1 MSTTTIIYPNVIRV
15 RRSLAIQLIKILI
28 IISLAMIASATLVKV
43 SSAPRDSFQ
52 AGLVPVVQNSI
63 TPISIPVPTPPIAD
77 IQPIS
82 SKTPAP
88 ASMVANEL
96 SAIPVPVPTPPSFM
110 H

>member
-1 MSTTTIIYPNVIRV
+1 MSTTTINYPNVIRV

-28 IISLAMIASATLVKV
+28 IISLAMIASAILVKV

-52 AGLVPVVQNSI
+52 AVPVVQNSI
-63 TPISIPVPTPPIAD
+63 MPISVPV
-77 IQPIS
+77 
-82 SKTPAP
+82 PAP
-88 ASMVANEL
+88 ASMVANEP

>member
-1 MSTTTIIYPNVIRV
+1 MFTTTIIYPNVIHV
-15 RRSLAIQLIKILI
+15 RRSLAIQLIRILI
-28 IISLAMIASATLVKV
+28 IMSLAMIASAILVKV

-52 AGLVPVVQNSI
+52 AVPVVQNSI
-63 TPISIPVPTPPIAD
+63 MPISVPAPPIAY
-77 IQPIS
+77 IQPIP

-88 ASMVANEL
+88 ASIVANEP